1 MLEGMRLLRKIL
13 FRVHILM
20 LNQRFLVV
28 ALRGLR
34 GHNCALRVAAWL
46 RIGEGTS
53 LVVLEIL
60 LVLKDHLWLVQLV
73 FLVQI

>member
-1 MLEGMRLLRKIL
+1 
-13 FRVHILM
+13 
-20 LNQRFLVV
+20 LVV

-53 LVVLEIL
+53 LVVLEIIL